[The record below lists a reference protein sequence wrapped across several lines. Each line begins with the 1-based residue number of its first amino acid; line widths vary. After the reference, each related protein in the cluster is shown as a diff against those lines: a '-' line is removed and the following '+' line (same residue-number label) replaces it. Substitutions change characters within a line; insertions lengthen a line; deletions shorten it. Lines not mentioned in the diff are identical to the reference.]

1 MLVDDVPDE
10 VAITVELVAVTALD
24 ISFTTT
30 DDVPNE
36 AVATIKL
43 VVEVTSKTVADAVES
58 TDPGSV
64 GDIGVIK
71 ELTDPGS
78 VGDVGVIKELTD
90 PGSVGDVG
98 VIKELTDPG
107 SVGDVGV
114 IKELT
119 DPGSVGDVG
128 VIKELTDPGSVGD
141 IVIIIESTGSVFVVA
156 SRVEV
161 MIATGVN
168 DTFKVITLSAV
179 DMPIDAS
186 LSIIEIVADILIKLL
201 FKPTTT
207 TIFIVITTSN

>member
-24 ISFTTT
+24 ISFATT

-90 PGSVGDVG
+90 PW
-98 VIKELTDPG
+98 

-161 MIATGVN
+161 MVATGVN